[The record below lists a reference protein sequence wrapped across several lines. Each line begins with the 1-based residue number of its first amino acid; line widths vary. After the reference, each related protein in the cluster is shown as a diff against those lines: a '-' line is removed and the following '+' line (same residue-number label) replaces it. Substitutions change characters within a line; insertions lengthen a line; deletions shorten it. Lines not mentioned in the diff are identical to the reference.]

1 LAGQLVFLNSA
12 QPEHVGNGAYDGHG
26 FNHARRLLGRG
37 GNVGCF
43 DGNRQTHGGR
53 AMQTLELIGTA
64 YWLVELIVAGAA
76 ALAAWGGRKC
86 SAS

>member
-1 LAGQLVFLNSA
+1 
-12 QPEHVGNGAYDGHG
+12 
-26 FNHARRLLGRG
+26 
-37 GNVGCF
+37 
-43 DGNRQTHGGR
+43 
-53 AMQTLELIGTA
+53 MQTLELIGTA

>member
-1 LAGQLVFLNSA
+1 MRVVEIVA
-12 QPEHVGNGAYDGHG
+12 
-26 FNHARRLLGRG
+26 
-37 GNVGCF
+37 
-43 DGNRQTHGGR
+43 
-53 AMQTLELIGTA
+53 TA